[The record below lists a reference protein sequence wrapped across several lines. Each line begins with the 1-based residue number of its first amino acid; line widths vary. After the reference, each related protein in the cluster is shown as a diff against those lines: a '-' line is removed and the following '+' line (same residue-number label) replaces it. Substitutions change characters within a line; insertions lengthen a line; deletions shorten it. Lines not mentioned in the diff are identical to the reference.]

1 MYTPEAF
8 RAHDLPRLH
17 DLLEAESFA
26 LLTCADDLAGAPP
39 LATHLPLM
47 LERNAGPLG
56 ALWGHVAKANPHA
69 ERLFDRPQLAIFS
82 GPHAYISPTWYAE
95 PGTVP
100 TWNYIAVH
108 ALGQPEP
115 LDPPQTMELLTRLT
129 AYYEQSLNPPW
140 TFDPQAPFALR
151 LAELIVAFRMPIR
164 SLEGKWKLNQNQSPA
179 RRERVIAALE
189 QQGRPQ
195 ERAVAEQMRRQR

>member
-8 RAHDLPRLH
+8 RVDELPALH
-17 DLLEAESFA
+17 DLVEAESFA
-26 LLTCADDLAGAPP
+26 LLTCAADDTRAAP
-39 LATHLPLM
+39 LASHLPL
-47 LERNAGPLG
+47 LLDRSDGPLG
-56 ALWGHVAKANPHA
+56 TLWGHVAKANLHA

-108 ALGQPEP
+108 AVGQPEP
-115 LDPPQTMELLTRLT
+115 LDQQQSLGLLTRLT
-129 AYYEQSLNPPW
+129 ANYERSLNPPW
-140 TFDPQAPFALR
+140 TFDSQAPFAVR
-151 LAELIVAFRMPIR
+151 LAELIVAFRMPIS
-164 SLEGKWKLNQNQSPA
+164 SLEGKWKLNQNHPPA

-189 QQGRPQ
+189 RLGRPLDQ
-195 ERAVAEQMRRQR
+195 AVAEQMRRQR